1 MTSKTTKLDKTQYIT
16 SYNFSSFCDIVYSE
30 TVTHAQAQT
39 KKTHHTFTLNTT
51 ETHKLYKNSVFEIK
65 ENDIIFCNTYM
76 IDPLFKKLRGA
87 SNLKNI
93 KLITNQ
99 TDLRITK
106 KIFRKKPEC
115 VSEWYSINV
124 DFNDPKLIPIPLGLA
139 NEYDKNL
146 NVEDFKNYRI
156 KDIQRIKNLYLN
168 FQENTNYFHRT
179 SVKKYFKKIPESVIS
194 DSNLKKKDYFKEL
207 TESTYIICPKG
218 NGIDTHRIWE
228 SLYAGAI
235 PVVEKNINFEKLK
248 IPNVV
253 LVDNFKKIKNLKHI
267 DELYE
272 DQKNESSSNRL
283 TIEFWMNII
292 NKNRVDSSETFSF
305 KDSLDENL
313 RILENFENKIHK
325 ERNYK
330 TVKTFIR
337 KILNKFYF

>member
-1 MTSKTTKLDKTQYIT
+1 
-16 SYNFSSFCDIVYSE
+16 
-30 TVTHAQAQT
+30 
-39 KKTHHTFTLNTT
+39 
-51 ETHKLYKNSVFEIK
+51 
-65 ENDIIFCNTYM
+65 M
-76 IDPLFKKLRGA
+76 IEPLFEKLKHV
-87 SNLKNI
+87 SNLKNL

-124 DFNDPKLIPIPLGLA
+124 DFNNPKLIPIPLGLA

-146 NVEDFKNYRI
+146 NVEDFKDYQI
-156 KDIQRIKNLYLN
+156 KDKKRIKNLYLN

-194 DSNLKKKDYFKEL
+194 DSNLEKKDYFQEL

-218 NGIDTHRIWE
+218 NGIDTHRVWE
-228 SLYAGAI
+228 SLYAGAV

-248 IPNVV
+248 FPNIVV
-253 LVDNFKKIKNLKHI
+253 IDNFKKIKNLKHI

-272 DQKNESSSNRL
+272 AQKNESASNLL
-283 TIEFWMNII
+283 TIEYWVSII
-292 NKNRVDSSETFSF
+292 NENRVDSSETFSF

-313 RILENFENKIHK
+313 RILENFKNKIHK
-325 ERNYK
+325 ERSYK
-330 TVKTFIR
+330 RVNTFIR

>member
-1 MTSKTTKLDKTQYIT
+1 MGSKTTKLDKSQYIT
-16 SYNFSSFCDIVYSE
+16 SYNFSSFCNIVYSE
-30 TVTHAQAQT
+30 TVTHAQAQS
-39 KKTHHTFTLNTT
+39 KKNHHTFTLNTT
-51 ETHKLYKNSVFEIK
+51 ETHELYKNSVFEIK
-65 ENDIIFCNTYM
+65 ENDVIFCNTYM
-76 IDPLFKKLRGA
+76 IEPLFEKLKHV
-87 SNLKNI
+87 SNLKNL

-124 DFNDPKLIPIPLGLA
+124 DFNNPKLIPIPLGLD

-146 NVEDFKNYRI
+146 NVEDFKDYQI
-156 KDIQRIKNLYLN
+156 KDKKRIKNLYLN

-194 DSNLKKKDYFKEL
+194 DSNLEKKDYFQEL

-218 NGIDTHRIWE
+218 NGIDTHRVWE
-228 SLYAGAI
+228 SLYAGAV

-248 IPNVV
+248 FPNIVV
-253 LVDNFKKIKNLKHI
+253 IDNFKKIKNLKHI

-272 DQKNESSSNRL
+272 AQKNESASNLL
-283 TIEFWMNII
+283 TIEYWVSII
-292 NKNRVDSSETFSF
+292 NENRVDSSETFSF

-313 RILENFENKIHK
+313 RILENFKNKIHK
-325 ERNYK
+325 ERSYK
-330 TVKTFIR
+330 RVNTFIR